1 MQFQISWNL
10 CCYFVVLTVG
20 QWMVTKDNNKYI
32 SSQHPF
38 FWLTHEHL
46 KQVKQWCMRMEWSTP
61 WAWFVYGNSNM
72 NAFIMQCIFYIK
84 FFYIYVRFF
93 LSMLFFWN
101 PQPVLLIPTENISQI
116 YEWSLPYSD
125 WQKFLTIMH
134 SYICISS
141 NIIF

>member
-1 MQFQISWNL
+1 MKLMQLS
-10 CCYFVVLTVG
+10 YFIVLTVG
-20 QWMVTKDNNKYI
+20 QWMVTQDNNKYI

-72 NAFIMQCIFYIK
+72 NAINMHFLHQVFSICWW
-84 FFYIYVRFF
+84 VF

-116 YEWSLPYSD
+116 YEWSVPYSD
-125 WQKFLTIMH
+125 WQKFLPIMH